1 MANERVEFE
10 VLGQKYTIRSEASPE
25 YVRKLVDYL
34 EATLRDLDPRGGGQE
49 PTKLSILAALH
60 VTDELF
66 RARERSAELPADAAK
81 RIHAMVKLL
90 DGVLS

>member
-25 YVRKLVDYL
+25 YMRKLVDYL
-34 EATLRDLDPRGGGQE
+34 EATLRDLDPGGGGQE

-66 RARERSAELPADAAK
+66 RARERSAELPSDAAK
-81 RIHAMVKLL
+81 RIHTMVKLL

>member
-1 MANERVEFE
+1 MADERVEFE
-10 VLGQKYTIRSEASPE
+10 ILGQKYTVRSEASPE

-34 EATLRDLDPRGGGQE
+34 DATLRDLDPGGGGQE

-66 RARERSAELPADAAK
+66 RARER
-81 RIHAMVKLL
+81 
-90 DGVLS
+90 

>member
-1 MANERVEFE
+1 MADERVEFE
-10 VLGQKYTIRSEASPE
+10 ILGQKYTIRSEASPE

-34 EATLRDLDPRGGGQE
+34 EATLRDLDPGGGRQE

-60 VTDELF
+60 VTDELL
-66 RARERSAELPADAAK
+66 RARERSAEFPADASK